1 MQAFGYLVLKVTG
14 VNPDVNKK
22 EFVGFSDAKKH
33 NALDDAKLAKAG
45 YEKAAVG

>member
-22 EFVGFSDAKKH
+22 EFVGFSDAK
-33 NALDDAKLAKAG
+33 LAKAG